1 MHLVVSCSLRPT
13 SRSRILAQRAHEWLQ
28 TGGHESRFIDLVDH
42 PLPLCD
48 GGESYNAEHVADLD
62 ALIRQAKGVLIGTP
76 VYNYDASAATK
87 NLVELTGRA
96 WTNKVVGFLC
106 SAGGRASYMSMMGL
120 ANSLMLDFR
129 CLVIPRFVYAT
140 KEAFEDGRVSDPD
153 VDDRVKQ
160 LADTLASL
168 AAAMPD
174 A

>member
-1 MHLVVSCSLRPT
+1 MYLVISCSLRPA
-13 SRSRILAQRAHEWLQ
+13 SRSRILARRAHECL
-28 TGGHESRFIDLVDH
+28 TTAGHEAELIDLIDH

-48 GGESYNAEHVADLD
+48 GDTSYDAEHVAKLD
-62 ALIRQAKGVLIGTP
+62 ALIRNAQGVLIGTP

-87 NLVELTGRA
+87 NLIELTGQA

-106 SAGGRASYMSMMGL
+106 AAGGGGSYMSMMGL

-140 KEAFEDGRVSDPD
+140 KEAFAEGRVSDSK
-153 VDDRVKQ
+153 VNDRIQ
-160 LADTLASL
+160 ELADTLTRLSK
-168 AAAMPD
+168 AM

>member
-1 MHLVVSCSLRPT
+1 MYLVISCSLRPA
-13 SRSRILAQRAHEWLQ
+13 SRSRILARRAHECL
-28 TGGHESRFIDLVDH
+28 TTAGHEAELIDLIDH

-48 GGESYNAEHVADLD
+48 GDTSYDAEHVAKLD
-62 ALIRQAKGVLIGTP
+62 ALIRNAQGVLIGTP

-87 NLVELTGRA
+87 NLIELTGQA

-106 SAGGRASYMSMMGL
+106 AAGGGGSYMSIMGL

-140 KEAFEDGRVSDPD
+140 KEAFAEGRVSDSK
-153 VDDRVKQ
+153 VNDRIQ
-160 LADTLASL
+160 ELADTLTRLSK
-168 AAAMPD
+168 AM

>member
-1 MHLVVSCSLRPT
+1 MHLVISCSLKPA
-13 SRSRILAQRAHEWLQ
+13 SRSRILARRAHECLEAAGQ
-28 TGGHESRFIDLVDH
+28 AAQFIDLVDH

-48 GGESYNAEHVADLD
+48 GHTSYNAEHVAELE

-87 NLVELTGRA
+87 NLIELTGQA

-106 SAGGRASYMSMMGL
+106 AAGGSGSYMSMMGL

-140 KEAFEDGRVSDPD
+140 KEAFTEGRVSDSQ
-153 VDDRVKQ
+153 VDDRIQ
-160 LADTLASL
+160 ELTDTLTRLSK
-168 AAAMPD
+168 AMV
-174 A
+174 